1 LNYTTEATPIGEFT
15 SSVIMTTGSQN
26 EITTDY
32 SITTDAEIASTS
44 LLSTATIQGV
54 ANTQLNTNS
63 QEMTSTDKTEHTTE
77 TPSDAS
83 ALSSTTNP
91 VCVCSCVLISG
102 KAADIEAKIKQLTL
116 DLTVNKTLLSS
127 YRRKHVSI
135 TDNRPSASYIGYF
148 AGGLIGLFVLV
159 IILCD
164 MTSIIRDFRL
174 LRYRINNEH

>member
-1 LNYTTEATPIGEFT
+1 MSYTTEATPIGEFT
-15 SSVIMTTGSQN
+15 SSVTITTGSQN

-44 LLSTATIQGV
+44 LISTATTQDV

-77 TPSDAS
+77 TPSDDG
-83 ALSSTTNP
+83 ALSSTTNS
-91 VCVCSCVLISG
+91 VCFCPCVLILG
-102 KAADIEAKIKQLTL
+102 TAVDIEAKIKQLKL
-116 DLTVNKTLLSS
+116 DLTVNKTMLSS

-135 TDNRPSASYIGYF
+135 RDNRPSASYIGYF
-148 AGGLIGLFVLV
+148 AGGLIALFVLV

>member
-1 LNYTTEATPIGEFT
+1 
-15 SSVIMTTGSQN
+15 MTTGSQN
-26 EITTDY
+26 EITTEN
-32 SITTDAEIASTS
+32 SIPTDAEIASTS
-44 LLSTATIQGV
+44 LLSTATTQGV

-77 TPSDAS
+77 TPSDAG
-83 ALSSTTNP
+83 ALSSTTNQ

-102 KAADIEAKIKQLTL
+102 TAADLEAKIKQLKL
-116 DLTVNKTLLSS
+116 DLTVNKTMLSS

-135 TDNRPSASYIGYF
+135 RDNRPSASYIGYF

-159 IILCD
+159 IILFD

-174 LRYRINNEH
+174 VRYRINNDHQKIKKKECNIRL